1 MCLSPQQM
9 LLELMVACGKD
20 GKVKV
25 IKVPFAIGAGKRCVH
40 FELFRKWSPERG
52 RDSHVR
58 GKLLV
63 YMCEWS
69 LTLNNNK
76 KNEWLK

>member
-40 FELFRKWSPERG
+40 FELFRK
-52 RDSHVR
+52 
-58 GKLLV
+58 
-63 YMCEWS
+63 
-69 LTLNNNK
+69 
-76 KNEWLK
+76 